1 MLAMILW
8 ALLSARPRSK
18 ELVEVS
24 TIDKPATPPAIDLS
38 HLADPACDH
47 FWPESSGR
55 FQVRCGPDVYSDN
68 ILVGNIPARYL
79 QAEISIKSG
88 TVHGCKAYLRE
99 ISGGTRHWKGHE
111 QLTFQPSESPDT
123 LSKAIYEKIKY
134 RLDVLLLI
142 STGGILICNHN
153 RIWASFPWPNDLFA
167 AQESYDLTVDVGG
180 ENAAGETFLL
190 RFNWTGELANIIP
203 NRS

>member
-1 MLAMILW
+1 MFA
-8 ALLSARPRSK
+8 SFP
-18 ELVEVS
+18 
-24 TIDKPATPPAIDLS
+24 
-38 HLADPACDH
+38 
-47 FWPESSGR
+47 SS
-55 FQVRCGPDVYSDN
+55 SDN

-99 ISGGTRHWKGHE
+99 IRGGARQWQGHE

-153 RIWASFPWPNDLFA
+153 RVWSSYPWPKELFA
-167 AQESYDLTVDVGG
+167 AQGSYDLTVDIGG
-180 ENAAGETFLL
+180 EDASGETFLL
-190 RFNWTGELANIIP
+190 RFNQRA
-203 NRS
+203 